1 VRRNEACY
9 CELRRIPLLETV
21 WKVLTS
27 PKNRPYETAR
37 GDEEAPCRW
46 LLATNTCTWDAL

>member
-1 VRRNEACY
+1 MALPLPLFTQVRR
-9 CELRRIPLLETV
+9 ETV

-37 GDEEAPCRW
+37 EDEEAPFRW